1 MRRFKL
7 VGKTA
12 TYHVM
17 SHSVSGTPHFD
28 DRAKE
33 VLRKMIWQVADFSG
47 VEVLTY
53 CVMSNHFHVLVRVP
67 PAGPAIGSV
76 DSAGCCS
83 SVNSAGSVNSASS
96 AGSGQ
101 AGSGQPGSRQ
111 AGSAGFSGF
120 SQASSIGSG
129 GAGSASGGI
138 SDAELLRRYRV
149 LYPKPTKY
157 RTAAIRVM
165 EQKLAEGGEEAAA
178 IRRRLLARM
187 GDVSEYMK
195 TLKQRFSVWYNR
207 SYGRVG
213 TLWSERFKSVLVEG
227 RGNPLQ
233 TMAAYIDLN
242 PVRAGLVTD
251 SKDYRFCGYAEA
263 VAGRA
268 EARDGL
274 RGIWRAYADG
284 VARDR
289 LSADEALRM
298 HRELIFG
305 HRIAEPGLPE
315 QERERAL
322 KVLAKGGSTLP
333 KATVLRCRVRY
344 FTDGAILGTK
354 DYVRSFTEIW
364 QIEKG
369 RKHPP
374 KANRLRGADWANA
387 DTANGQE
394 LFCIRGLRK
403 AVFG

>member
-1 MRRFKL
+1 MRRFKV

-17 SHSVSGTPHFD
+17 SHTVSGTPYFD

-53 CVMSNHFHVLVRVP
+53 CVMSNHFHVLLRVS
-67 PAGPAIGSV
+67 PA
-76 DSAGCCS
+76 SAEADCS
-83 SVNSAGSVNSASS
+83 SLAEATS
-96 AGSGQ
+96 
-101 AGSGQPGSRQ
+101 
-111 AGSAGFSGF
+111 
-120 SQASSIGSG
+120 SG
-129 GAGSASGGI
+129 GRGL

-157 RTAAIRVM
+157 RTARIEMM
-165 EQKLAEGGEEAAA
+165 EQKLAGDGEEAAA
-178 IRRRLLARM
+178 IRRGLLARM

-207 SYGRVG
+207 THGRVG

-242 PVRAGLVTD
+242 PVRAGLVSD
-251 SKDYRFCGYAEA
+251 PKDYRFCGYAEA
-263 VAGRA
+263 VAGRSG
-268 EARDGL
+268 ARRGL
-274 RGIWRAYADG
+274 REIWGAYADG
-284 VARDR
+284 CARVS
-289 LSADEALRM
+289 LGVDEALRM

-305 HRIAEPGLPE
+305 CRAADPGLPE
-315 QERERAL
+315 LERERAL

-333 KATVLRCRVRY
+333 KAVVLRCRVRY
-344 FTDGAILGTK
+344 FTDGAVFGTK
-354 DYVRSFTEIW
+354 DYVWGFAELW
-364 QIEKG
+364 QREKG
-369 RKHPP
+369 RKYPP
-374 KANRLRGADWANA
+374 KANVLCGADWAGSEA
-387 DTANGQE
+387 TEGQE
-394 LFCIRGLRK
+394 LSCIQGLRK